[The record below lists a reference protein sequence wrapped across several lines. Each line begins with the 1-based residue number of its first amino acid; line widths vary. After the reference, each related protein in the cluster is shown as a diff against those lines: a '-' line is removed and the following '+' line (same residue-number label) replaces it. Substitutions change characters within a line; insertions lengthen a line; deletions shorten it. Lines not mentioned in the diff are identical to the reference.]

1 MTRANKAVENENS
14 ELLIFLENFE
24 KEIENEKKK
33 LSQAKEEI
41 KQLTTALENSKESIQ
56 ILSSE

>member
-1 MTRANKAVENENS
+1 MTRANEAMENENS

-24 KEIENEKKK
+24 KEMENEKKK

-56 ILSSE
+56 IL